1 MVGKSSRSS
10 YKRNRKGTV
19 SGHQRYKKD
28 EALNVSNSS
37 CSEVSDDVI
46 SNKWSWCSKY
56 RWNLKKENARKQSA
70 ESEYTIENPQNCQEY
85 WVIYSL
91 NCLSTAVSSMQH
103 VCGVLVFKGK
113 IPFNILLI
121 CFQCTYLLI

>member
-1 MVGKSSRSS
+1 MSQIHHVVKYQTTSSQIGEVDVQNIVGTSR
-10 YKRNRKGTV
+10 
-19 SGHQRYKKD
+19 KKMRGD
-28 EALNVSNSS
+28 
-37 CSEVSDDVI
+37 
-46 SNKWSWCSKY
+46 SK
-56 RWNLKKENARKQSA
+56 NA

-85 WVIYSL
+85 WVISL